1 VTNPHSADA
10 AFLGYYFQGMYALVK
25 LLDAEDNDQISIE
38 TEDDVYLEGKT
49 KKLHQL
55 KHSMEKKGNLSE
67 KNDGLWKT
75 IRIWSAKVKE
85 QDFDET
91 TYFIFVTPLGLD
103 PSSPLLKLSVEESHR
118 KEVVDTLIIEAKRVK
133 EAREEAEKN
142 KEKQIPFS
150 TRWPGCESFLSLSPE
165 QQESLVSKITILP
178 NNFNI
183 KDINNEVEERI
194 KKIVPPKIRN
204 LLVER
209 LIEWWDRRI
218 VLGLINET
226 EREVK
231 KIELTR
237 QIFSII
243 TELSEGHL
251 PDDFS
256 ERDEEAVVEE
266 ELGGIMEAQIE
277 LVKGGNSRKKRAAI
291 ARWQAR
297 NQRDKW
303 ITDDLINGIELNKLD
318 KRLVKSWK
326 DLFEP
331 IQEDFFGEGEDV
343 LCKKGCYLLDWS
355 HHKAHLEI
363 APIKVGWQH
372 PFLVQGSFQQLAEEM
387 EVGWHPD
394 FQNRLATEEGSDEE

>member
-1 VTNPHSADA
+1 MTNPHSADA
-10 AFLGYYFQGMYALVK
+10 SFLGYYFQGMYALVK
-25 LLDAEDNDQISIE
+25 LLDAEDNDRISIE

-55 KHSMEKKGNLSE
+55 KHSMNTNGNLSV

-75 IRIWSAKVKE
+75 IRIWSSKIME

-103 PSSPLLKLSVEESHR
+103 STSSLYKLSTEEDDR
-118 KEVVDTLIIEAKRVK
+118 EDVLYALTLEANRVK
-133 EAREEAEKN
+133 EERIEAER
-142 KEKQIPFS
+142 KEKKQLPYN
-150 TRWPGCESFLSLSPE
+150 TRWPGCESFLGLSLE
-165 QQESLVSKITILP
+165 QQKNLVNKITILP

-183 KDINNEVEERI
+183 SDINNEVEKRI
-194 KKIVPPKIRN
+194 RNIVPPKIRN
-204 LLVER
+204 LIVER

-218 VLGLINET
+218 VLGLINEAD
-226 EREVK
+226 REVK

-243 TELSEGHL
+243 TELSEGNL

-256 ERDEEAVVEE
+256 ERDEEVVIEE
-266 ELGGIMEAQIE
+266 ELCGIMEAQID
-277 LVKGGNSRKKRAAI
+277 LVKGGNSRKRRAAI

-303 ITDDLINGIELNKLD
+303 INDDLIHSMELNKLD
-318 KRLVKSWK
+318 KRLVKSWR
-326 DLFEP
+326 DLYEP
-331 IQEDFFGEGEDV
+331 IQEDNSGKGEEI
-343 LCKKGCYLLDWS
+343 LCKEGCSLLDWS

-363 APIKVGWQH
+363 APIKIGWQH
-372 PFLVQGSFQQLAEEM
+372 PFLVQGSFQQLADEM
-387 EVGWHPD
+387 IVGWHPD
-394 FQNRLATEEGSDEE
+394 YKNKITKIEGVDK